1 MELNN
6 QDLYCQVLGSIMK
19 EPILLHNVPSKI
31 VLEDFHQENKICR
44 AIFFAVNGIANDTTS
59 SIDANMIVSY
69 LDQYPS
75 IKRSLGSNG
84 IGVIEDCLDK
94 GHPESFQVYY
104 NQLKKTSLL
113 RDLLAHGYNVD
124 KYDFTKCQAGS
135 RKEFETI
142 QAFEEAT
149 ETDILG
155 YVEKQFSD
163 LQARHTAIAV
173 AQEHMGD
180 GLDELLESLVTNS
193 DQGAELRGHMFNSIV
208 RGARL
213 GAMYVRSAST
223 GGGKTRSSVFDA
235 CSLVF
240 PIVFDEKKNAFI
252 YMKDVEPQRVLY
264 VVTEQV
270 PDEIKLIILSYV
282 SGIEERRIRS
292 NILTPGER
300 ERLKIAVKIVRY
312 YSDYLIIE
320 EINDPNLNN
329 VQAVIKKNVLLN
341 DVQYVFYDYIF
352 TSPSLINQF
361 SSTGIREDVALG
373 MLSNQLK
380 EIAKTYNV
388 FVMTS
393 TQLNGDG
400 LQQGVKRDQR
410 MIRGSKAIA
419 DKCDVGCIITEASKV
434 DLEQI
439 QETAARY
446 GLNPTHVIDIY
457 KIRSGRFK
465 GVRIWTYYNLGNG
478 HRRDLFITDENNN
491 ELEFE
496 DYELIYPNCNFAEEL
511 TLERLN
517 KILER
522 KDEF

>member
-31 VLEDFHQENKICR
+31 TLEDFHSENKICR
-44 AIFFAVNGIANDTTS
+44 AIFFAINGIANNEIRE
-59 SIDANMIVSY
+59 IDCNMIVAY
-69 LDQYPS
+69 LDQYPT
-75 IKRSLGSNG
+75 IKKAFGRNG
-84 IGVIEDCLDK
+84 PEVVDICLEK
-94 GHPESFQVYY
+94 GDPESFQVYY
-104 NQLKKTSLL
+104 AQLKKTSLL
-113 RDLLAHGYNVD
+113 RDLLNHGYNVSL
-124 KYDFTKCQAGS
+124 YDFTSCVPGS
-135 RKEFETI
+135 KKEFETI
-142 QAFEEAT
+142 QRFEEAT
-149 ETDILG
+149 EEDILG
-155 YVEKQFSD
+155 YVEKQFAD
-163 LQARHTAIAV
+163 LQARHSTVAIS
-173 AQEHMGD
+173 QEYMGD
-180 GLDELLESLVTNS
+180 GLDELLESLNENP
-193 DQGAELRGHMFNSIV
+193 DQGPELRGHMFNSIV

-213 GAMYVRSAST
+213 GSMYVRSAST

-235 CSLVF
+235 CSIIF
-240 PIVFDEKKNAFI
+240 PIVFDTKKNSFI
-252 YMKDVEPQRVLY
+252 YMREVVPQKTLY

-270 PDEIKLIILSYV
+270 PNEIKLIILSYV

-292 NILTPGER
+292 NILTPAEKQ
-300 ERLKIAVKIVRY
+300 RLFIAKEIVKY
-312 YSDYLIIE
+312 YSEYLIIE

-329 VQAVIKKNVLLN
+329 VQATIKKNILLN

-361 SSTGIREDVALG
+361 SGSHIREDVALG

-419 DKCDVGCIITEASKV
+419 DKADVGCIITEVSQT
-434 DLEQI
+434 DLEQVA
-439 QETAARY
+439 ESANAC
-446 GLNPTHVIDIY
+446 GLAPTHVIDIY

-465 GVRIWTYYNLGNG
+465 STRIWTYYNLGNG
-478 HRRDLFITDENNN
+478 HRQDLFITDENNR
-491 ELEFE
+491 EITFE
-496 DYELIYPNCNFAEEL
+496 AYELVHPNNNFAQTLSLEQVKEKIERNEE
-511 TLERLN
+511 
-517 KILER
+517 
-522 KDEF
+522 F

>member
-31 VLEDFHQENKICR
+31 TLDDFHNENKVCR
-44 AIFFAVNGIANDTTS
+44 AIFFAVNGIANSDVR
-59 SIDANMIVSY
+59 SIDINMIVSY

-75 IKRSLGSNG
+75 IKKNLTANG
-84 IGVIEDCLDK
+84 LSVIQDCLDK

-124 KYDFTKCQAGS
+124 PYDFTSCQPGS
-135 RKEFETI
+135 KKEFETI
-142 QAFEEAT
+142 QRFEEAT
-149 ETDILG
+149 EEDILG

-163 LQARHTAIAV
+163 LQARHTAVAV
-173 AQEHMGD
+173 TQEHMGD
-180 GLDELLESLVTNS
+180 GLDELLESLITNS
-193 DQGAELRGHMFNSIV
+193 DQGAELRGHMYNSIV

-235 CSLVF
+235 CNLVF

-252 YMKDVEPQRVLY
+252 YMKDVIPQRVLY

-270 PDEIKLIILSYV
+270 PDEVKLIILAFV

-292 NILTPGER
+292 NILTPMER
-300 ERLKIAVKIVRY
+300 ERLIMAKNIMRY
-312 YSDYLIIE
+312 YSDYFIIE

-361 SSTGIREDVALG
+361 SSTGIREDRPKVMSSYIAFPLIGGVAL
-373 MLSNQLK
+373 S
-380 EIAKTYNV
+380 
-388 FVMTS
+388 
-393 TQLNGDG
+393 
-400 LQQGVKRDQR
+400 
-410 MIRGSKAIA
+410 
-419 DKCDVGCIITEASKV
+419 
-434 DLEQI
+434 
-439 QETAARY
+439 AA
-446 GLNPTHVIDIY
+446 
-457 KIRSGRFK
+457 
-465 GVRIWTYYNLGNG
+465 
-478 HRRDLFITDENNN
+478 N
-491 ELEFE
+491 EEH
-496 DYELIYPNCNFAEEL
+496 
-511 TLERLN
+511 
-517 KILER
+517 
-522 KDEF
+522 